1 MSADTPTAAPRPLR
15 ADARRNREKIVDAA
29 RAAFAEHGLETQM
42 DDIARRAGVGVGT
55 LYRHFPTK
63 DALVRAIV
71 EAHMGAMAARGRE
84 ILASDDGD
92 PWEQFAG
99 FLREC
104 RERSIGDRTL
114 AEVTATQPSSTFRD
128 AADQVGLAAVGGE
141 LLERAK
147 GCGAARPD
155 ARVDD
160 IPIVMCGLGAVLRN
174 WGEDAGRR
182 YMELVLAGL
191 RCPSAGD

>member
-15 ADARRNREKIVDAA
+15 ADARRNREKIVEAA
-29 RAAFAEHGLETQM
+29 RAAFAAYGLETQM
-42 DDIARRAGVGVGT
+42 DDVAKRAGVGVGT

-71 EAHMGAMAARGRE
+71 EAHMAAMAERGRE
-84 ILASDDGD
+84 ILAADDGD

-104 RERSIGDRTL
+104 KERSIGDRAL
-114 AEVTATQPSSTFRD
+114 AEVTATQPSSTFRE
-128 AADQVGLAAVGGE
+128 AADQVGLAKVGGQ
-141 LLERAK
+141 LLERAQA
-147 GCGAARPD
+147 CGAARPD

-160 IPIVMCGLGAVLRN
+160 IPIVMCGLGAVLQS
-174 WGEDAGRR
+174 WGEEAGRR

-191 RCPSAGD
+191 RCPSAD